1 MAIVP
6 SRSGETFG
14 LAAAEA
20 MAAGVPVVASRV
32 GALPELVPDQWLVA
46 AGDPRALADAIGR
59 LRQAAGPAGAL
70 AIERVRR
77 LTDPDVVSKRL
88 AQVYAAVDG

>member
-32 GALPELVPDQWLVA
+32 GALPELVDEEGLVA
-46 AGDPRALADAIGR
+46 PGDARALAEAIGR
-59 LRQAAGPAGAL
+59 LWRAERAGERALARVRAMCAPEVVAAGL
-70 AIERVRR
+70 A
-77 LTDPDVVSKRL
+77 
-88 AQVYAAVDG
+88 AVYAAAGSA